1 LNYSGYRAAL
11 SSDPSNEIV
20 VATSVADKLLGLF
33 QTSVNRGG
41 LEVILPDGNKYFSL
55 FLVRGI

>member
-20 VATSVADKLLGLF
+20 VATSVADKLPGLF
-33 QTSVNRGG
+33 RASVDQGG
-41 LEVILPDGNKYFSL
+41 LGGMLPDGNKYFSL